1 MIKIDFNNFQLFTDI
16 AHKKSEMVNI
26 RQELAERIYSY
37 GTGIAFYALALKIY
51 NSTQETELDEKEVA
65 LLLEFVNLGCSPN
78 VIDSLNVAIN
88 EAKDKL
94 KE

>member
-37 GTGIAFYALALKIY
+37 GTGVACLALALKIY
-51 NSTQETELDEKEVA
+51 NSEQETELNEKEIT